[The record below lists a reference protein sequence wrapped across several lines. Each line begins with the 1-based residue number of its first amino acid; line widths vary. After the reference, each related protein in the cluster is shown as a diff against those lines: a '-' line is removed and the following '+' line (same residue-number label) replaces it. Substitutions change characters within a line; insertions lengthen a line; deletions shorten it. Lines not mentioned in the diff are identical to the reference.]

1 MSFHQ
6 KISIHAPLT
15 GCDPDTHSEATTSVT
30 ISIHAPLT
38 GCDANAYGR
47 HLATYDFN
55 PRTPH
60 GVRPLIATPIM
71 ISAPFQSTHP
81 SRGATIKP
89 ISISIV
95 FNNFNPRTPHGV
107 RRERSVPRPRL
118 EHFNPRTPHGVRL
131 QTCIKEVIPI
141 WLLEQY
147 IDMFLRISSF
157 ILFFFVPTGKLLYNN
172 LPFWSANLLCKTC
185 VPHPR
190 TA

>member
-1 MSFHQ
+1 MTRYEYFNPRTPHGVRQLSRMRITTYLVFQSTHPHGVRLRSSTTLLRRLS
-6 KISIHAPLT
+6 ISIHAPLT
-15 GCDPDTHSEATTSVT
+15 GCDSSSLLPAT
-30 ISIHAPLT
+30 
-38 GCDANAYGR
+38 
-47 HLATYDFN
+47 
-55 PRTPH
+55 
-60 GVRPLIATPIM
+60 
-71 ISAPFQSTHP
+71 
-81 SRGATIKP
+81 
-89 ISISIV
+89 
-95 FNNFNPRTPHGV
+95 
-107 RRERSVPRPRL
+107 RSSN
-118 EHFNPRTPHGVRL
+118 FNPRTPHGVRL